1 MGAALATKGGLR
13 VNGFGEVLSA
23 APPFGPIGGL
33 YAAGNCSNAS
43 PPVSYP
49 GPGSTIGAA
58 ITFGYII
65 ARRLASADV
74 DNRVGA
80 PVAT

>member
-1 MGAALATKGGLR
+1 
-13 VNGFGEVLSA
+13 VLSA
-23 APPFGPIGGL
+23 SAPFEPIPGL

-43 PPVSYP
+43 PAVSYP

-65 ARRLASADV
+65 AQRLTDTPM
-74 DNRVGA
+74 GA
-80 PVAT
+80 GVAQTAAV